1 MPEAAHM
8 ESKSQIQRRNIVKV
22 LSYKGNKGDRIGIQT
37 DRGIVDFSA
46 GLQLY
51 TVFEREEAG
60 PMITDMLTLLQNGLC
75 NVETFAEVL
84 KFLERHSLLDSYI
97 VDSDVTLNPPI
108 GRPPKIVALGLN
120 YASHAAESGRES
132 PKEPVIFCKAS
143 TAVIGPE
150 DKVVINPVVG
160 RVDPEVELAVII
172 SKRAKGVSREDAADF
187 IAGYTILN
195 DISARDMQSADFEL
209 RNPWFRS
216 KSMDTF
222 CPLGPCIVL
231 PDEISPLDELDLEL
245 KVNGETRQ
253 KSNTKYLIF
262 KVPELIEY
270 ISSMM
275 TLEPGDIISTGTPE
289 GIAPIQPGDVV
300 EATVEKIGTL
310 TSHVAGL

>member
-1 MPEAAHM
+1 L
-8 ESKSQIQRRNIVKV
+8 KI
-22 LSYKGNKGDRIGIQT
+22 LSFKGNKGDRVGIQT

-46 GLQLY
+46 GLQVYNL
-51 TVFEREEAG
+51 VESEELC
-60 PMITDMLTLLQNGLC
+60 PVITDNLTLLEGGMFDADL
-75 NVETFAEVL
+75 FSEVL
-84 KFLERHSLLDSYI
+84 SFLERHNLLDRYLAHGKI
-97 VDSDVTLNPPI
+97 TLNPPI
-108 GRPPKIVALGLN
+108 RKPSKIIALGLN

-132 PKEPVIFCKAS
+132 PEEPVIFCKAS

-150 DKVVINPVVG
+150 DKVVINPEIG

-172 SKRAKGVSREDAADF
+172 GKRAKNVSQNDAADF

-216 KSMDTF
+216 KSIDTF
-222 CPLGPCIVL
+222 CPIGPCIVL

-253 KSNTKYLIF
+253 KSNTKQLIF
-262 KVPELIEY
+262 KIPELIEY
-270 ISSMM
+270 ISGMM

-300 EATVEKIGTL
+300 EAIVEKIGTL
-310 TSHVAGL
+310 TNYVRAL